1 MSGCGPEGN
10 VRGLSG
16 PAIARALADRPT
28 LTCSL
33 LTPILL
39 GQVTRDH
46 LGDVLGLR
54 GQTGGLKMHVTG
66 LFVR

>member
-1 MSGCGPEGN
+1 MSGCGPGGN

-54 GQTGGLKMHVTG
+54 
-66 LFVR
+66 